1 MRYYFH
7 TVQVPVSAHGTNPA
21 SAQMAGLNVVV
32 VKTLPNGEI
41 DMNDIKEK
49 VNRRKTW
56 HEQLVKARAC
66 TGGVLY
72 SL

>member
-1 MRYYFH
+1 MMYHFY

-49 VNRRKTW
+49 VNIR
-56 HEQLVKARAC
+56 
-66 TGGVLY
+66 
-72 SL
+72 